1 LATTPGV
8 PSGDAAILS
17 GSHLRLATACH
28 ALGVSLFGTG
38 GAEPQSNETTAIEA
52 QFAAMVPADNAHAL
66 KVVDQLL
73 KARAAS
79 QPRTASGRVWWL
91 SELNDCMSA
100 LNDTVAA
107 TLSVCR
113 HLAQHQ
119 VLQASD
125 TLNKVCRSKATTS
138 LTSAPAGVS
147 NAVVSPRRL
156 GKVSTR
162 EIRRTTA
169 QFQAACRNLALLT
182 DVDGV
187 IDVPHRRASHD
198 HASPRHTEPLAQFGS
213 VPTAHTLDMAVA
225 RFCVL
230 VQEYCE
236 ALRKNH
242 NSDDVVNMFSD
253 RLNEANAAVNDATLN
268 IFRVQYDA
276 IRQSSDGVGESDV
289 VGGSSDDAFA
299 VEPDSSAHL
308 SAVARSVAELCDL
321 HADAGRAALQLK
333 RAAMLA
339 VAMVD
344 GDIDEFVST
353 IDDDDDDD
361 DYNGNAGEQADARDS
376 VATASSR
383 VVARSTP
390 SYLVALLHTRQPKL
404 AASNR
409 LVNALAL
416 VSITVAA
423 HLARLRAD
431 SNVFGRTAVVNAATL
446 HARAAFR
453 ALLPLRTSWCSTMV
467 WSYDSARAD
476 DVRNERKSFE
486 KQAAVCFAQYA
497 RLLPILE
504 IIN

>member
-1 LATTPGV
+1 
-8 PSGDAAILS
+8 
-17 GSHLRLATACH
+17 
-28 ALGVSLFGTG
+28 
-38 GAEPQSNETTAIEA
+38 
-52 QFAAMVPADNAHAL
+52 
-66 KVVDQLL
+66 
-73 KARAAS
+73 
-79 QPRTASGRVWWL
+79 
-91 SELNDCMSA
+91 
-100 LNDTVAA
+100 
-107 TLSVCR
+107 
-113 HLAQHQ
+113 
-119 VLQASD
+119 
-125 TLNKVCRSKATTS
+125 
-138 LTSAPAGVS
+138 
-147 NAVVSPRRL
+147 
-156 GKVSTR
+156 
-162 EIRRTTA
+162 
-169 QFQAACRNLALLT
+169 
-182 DVDGV
+182 
-187 IDVPHRRASHD
+187 
-198 HASPRHTEPLAQFGS
+198 
-213 VPTAHTLDMAVA
+213 
-225 RFCVL
+225 
-230 VQEYCE
+230 
-236 ALRKNH
+236 
-242 NSDDVVNMFSD
+242 
-253 RLNEANAAVNDATLN
+253 
-268 IFRVQYDA
+268 
-276 IRQSSDGVGESDV
+276 V

-353 IDDDDDDD
+353 IDDDGDDDD

-476 DVRNERKSFE
+476 DVVRFEIVLLFVIMCVLHRNNSFFSNKIFCLQSVMNENHLKNKLLFVSLNMLVYCQFWKSSI
-486 KQAAVCFAQYA
+486 KQ
-497 RLLPILE
+497 
-504 IIN
+504 